1 MRSRP
6 RRLFVLA
13 PFAALALAA
22 AGCGGGAKSGSSTS
36 SGASLVRS
44 GALAFVAIDSDTES
58 DQWKQLDALAKKFPG
73 RDLAIAG
80 LESQLAQ
87 QGVSWNDDVK
97 PAIGPEVDV
106 AVVGSSQSNAAFAV
120 LTQPRDEGKFKALV
134 TKMNA
139 KSSDSPAVYRKVGDW
154 YALSQSQR
162 MIDRVLAPKD
172 AKTLADDDAFKEG
185 LSKLAG
191 EALVKAY
198 VNTKKAALVMKANT
212 LQGAS
217 PYDTALPAL
226 GKLDSLSAALTAE
239 DDGVRLHGAT
249 VGQNVTG
256 GAYTSELLSHA
267 PADALAFLTLRGGGQ
282 TSSSLGQ
289 IGGALQ
295 SSLGVTGRQLA
306 ALFKNETGIWVRPGA
321 VIPEVTAILQPDHPV
336 AGLATLDKLAAALAA
351 SSGGTLHHGAQRTV
365 DFGNF
370 ALHYG
375 AVGGK
380 IVITSAAGGVA
391 AASSSGEKLPAGA
404 DFSEAKSAAGLPDST
419 SGFIYVDLKNAIPL
433 LEGFAQLEG
442 GGGIDSATAANL
454 RPLRSFLAWGASS
467 GDTQTFDAFLEI
479 K

>member
-6 RRLFVLA
+6 LRLFVLA

-22 AGCGGGAKSGSSTS
+22 AGCGGGAKSGSSTP

-44 GALAFVAIDSDTES
+44 GAVAFVAIDTDTGS

-80 LESQLAQ
+80 LQSQLGE
-87 QGVSWNDDVK
+87 QGVDWNDDVK

-106 AVVGSSQSNAAFAV
+106 AVVGSTTDNASFAL
-120 LTQPRDEGKFKALV
+120 LTQPKDEGKFKALV

-139 KSSDSPAVYRKVGDW
+139 KSSDGPAVYRKVGDW
-154 YALSQSQR
+154 YALSESQR

-172 AKTLADDDAFKEG
+172 AETLADDPAFKEG
-185 LSKLAG
+185 LSKLAD

-198 VNTKKAALVMKANT
+198 VNTKQLSVLLKTAP
-212 LQGAS
+212 QSAS
-217 PYDTALPAL
+217 PYGAAGPAL
-226 GKLDSLSAALTAE
+226 AKLDSLSAALTAE

-249 VGQNVTG
+249 TGQDTTG
-256 GAYTSELLSHA
+256 GTYSSELLSQA
-267 PADALAFLTLRGGGQ
+267 PADALAFLTFRGGSQ

-295 SSLGVTGRQLA
+295 STLGVTGRQIA
-306 ALFKNETGIWVRPGA
+306 ALFKNETGLWVRPGA

-351 SSGGTLHHGAQRTV
+351 SSGGTLHDGAQRTI

-375 AVGGK
+375 TVGGK

-391 AASSSGEKLPAGA
+391 GAGASGEKLPAGA

-419 SGFIYVDLKNAIPL
+419 SGFVYVDLKNAIPL

-442 GGGIDSATAANL
+442 GSVDSSTTANL